1 MSRVA
6 LVLLSLATSAVVVLG
21 APGARAQDAP
31 SQASPSVDQHAL
43 EVSLEALVGAR
54 RLSVGAFDAPLRASG
69 YGALPRTFVGG
80 GFALDFSVARWRF
93 EIPMLYTVASAP
105 SLVDSSSVGAA
116 VGDVSI
122 DFGYDVV
129 RYGDFTAFVLGG
141 LGVSALMMDTRDAH
155 WSYVATR
162 TQVGSDVSTV
172 EDDVFVLG
180 LQLGLQQ
187 VVPLGNSRDKGNWAL
202 YLALRGGYRQQMA
215 DLGWMTSGSDSKSVG
230 GLPPVDVSGGWAALS
245 IGIGAYGPALK
256 PAAH

>member
-1 MSRVA
+1 V
-6 LVLLSLATSAVVVLG
+6 TD
-21 APGARAQDAP
+21 P
-31 SQASPSVDQHAL
+31 HAL

-80 GFALDFSVARWRF
+80 GFAIDFSVARWRF
-93 EIPMLYTVASAP
+93 EIPMLYTVARAP
-105 SLVDSSSVGAA
+105 SLLDSSSVGAD

-141 LGVSALMMDTRDAH
+141 LGVSALMMDTRDPH

-162 TQVGSDVSTV
+162 TQVASDVNTV

-187 VVPLGNSRDKGNWAL
+187 VVPPGNSRTRATGLCTWRSA
-202 YLALRGGYRQQMA
+202 AGTGSRWR
-215 DLGWMTSGSDSKSVG
+215 TSAG
-230 GLPPVDVSGGWAALS
+230 
-245 IGIGAYGPALK
+245 
-256 PAAH
+256 